1 MTIYICVGSRK
12 RGIPSA
18 FIRADKMNLREAYAA
33 VLQMLRDRQALT
45 QYDVANG
52 VTQSQVSRLEGRQ
65 SNPTLE
71 TSRDLANALNLHPLA
86 FLALVHAA
94 DEQKTARELLD
105 QVFAELKSL
114 EMLDA
119 PLPQAPT
126 KKAHPRTR
134 SAEESLRKVQALK
147 AEGKSQVEVIELLG
161 MPRSTVSRYW
171 RKE

>member
-1 MTIYICVGSRK
+1 
-12 RGIPSA
+12 
-18 FIRADKMNLREAYAA
+18 MNLREAYAA

-52 VTQSQVSRLEGRQ
+52 VTQSQVSRLESRQ

-105 QVFAELKSL
+105 QVFAELNRLK
-114 EMLDA
+114 MLDA

-126 KKAHPRTR
+126 KKPHPRTR
-134 SAEESLRKVQALK
+134 SAEEGLRKVQALK
-147 AEGKSQVEVIELLG
+147 AQGKSQVEVIELLG

-171 RKE
+171 RKV

>member
-1 MTIYICVGSRK
+1 
-12 RGIPSA
+12 
-18 FIRADKMNLREAYAA
+18 MNLREAYAA

-105 QVFAELKSL
+105 QVFAELNRL
-114 EMLDA
+114 EILDA

-126 KKAHPRTR
+126 KKPHPRMR
-134 SAEESLRKVQALK
+134 SAEENLLKVRALK
-147 AEGKSQVEVIELLG
+147 AEGKTQAEVMALLG
-161 MPRSTVSRYW
+161 IPRSTVSRYW
-171 RKE
+171 NKA